1 MKEKRSYRKISIP
14 GLACILAMLLI
25 SPAAAAISD
34 IPAGGTVFIGEE
46 GLDITAC
53 GVADGD
59 TLGWFAAGR
68 SPATGD
74 PDTTVVVSDATSFFV
89 SPQIFSDRI
98 GVWYNLAAGTPA
110 FMVADPFLQI
120 RVFDVDYGAI
130 DRTGLWVPMDFELQ
144 FRITTNLDAMAQRPG
159 VAGAPVEVR
168 ITGEEGIEYSML
180 RNRAG
185 VSTPL
190 LFDVDRS
197 PFMTGGIWY
206 PDAGYS
212 RGVYD
217 FYAFCDANNMK
228 DNYQVIGKTITT
240 RDESVSLSRTTTP
253 TTTTPPVTPVP
264 TTPPATLEPT
274 TPPATP
280 APVETPPTP
289 PVTETPVPTPTPE
302 PAPMG
307 ALIALAAL
315 TIVTCLLIRK

>member
-1 MKEKRSYRKISIP
+1 MKGIRTYTQVIIT

-46 GLDITAC
+46 GVDITAC

-98 GVWYNLAAGTPA
+98 GVWYNLATGNPA

-159 VAGAPVEVR
+159 VTGAPIEVR
-168 ITGEEGIEYSML
+168 VTGEEGVEYSAL
-180 RNRAG
+180 SNRAG

-190 LFDVDRS
+190 IFAVDRS

-228 DNYQVIGKTITT
+228 DNYHVVGKTITA
-240 RDESVSLSRTTTP
+240 RDESVSLSRTTIP
-253 TTTTPPVTPVP
+253 TITTPPVTPLP
-264 TTPPATLEPT
+264 TAPPTPEPT
-274 TPPATP
+274 TLPATP
-280 APVETPPTP
+280 TPAETP
-289 PVTETPVPTPTPE
+289 PVTETPVVPTPTPE
-302 PAPMG
+302 PAPAS
-307 ALIALAAL
+307 ALIALVAL
-315 TIVTCLLIRK
+315 TLVICLLIRK

>member
-1 MKEKRSYRKISIP
+1 MKGIGSYKQVVIT
-14 GLACILAMLLI
+14 GLACILVMLLI
-25 SPAAAAISD
+25 TPATAAISD

-59 TLGWFAAGR
+59 TLGWFAPGR

-74 PDTTVVVSDATSFFV
+74 PDATVVVSDATSFFV
-89 SPQIFSDRI
+89 SPQIFSNRI
-98 GVWYNLAAGTPA
+98 GVWYNLATGSSA
-110 FMVADPFLQI
+110 FMVADPFLLI

-159 VAGAPVEVR
+159 VTGAPIEVR
-168 ITGEEGIEYSML
+168 VTGEEGVEYSAL

-228 DNYQVIGKTITT
+228 DNYHVVGKTITP

-253 TTTTPPVTPVP
+253 IITTPPVTPVP
-264 TTPPATLEPT
+264 TTPPTPEPT

-280 APVETPPTP
+280 TPVETPPTP
-289 PVTETPVPTPTPE
+289 PVTDTPVPTPTPE
-302 PAPMG
+302 PASMAP
-307 ALIALAAL
+307 LIALAAL
-315 TIVTCLLIRK
+315 AMVACRLIRK

>member
-1 MKEKRSYRKISIP
+1 MKEIGSYTQVIIP
-14 GLACILAMLLI
+14 GLACILALLLI
-25 SPAAAAISD
+25 TPATAAISD

-46 GLDITAC
+46 GVDITAC

-98 GVWYNLAAGTPA
+98 GVWYNLATGAQA
-110 FMVADPFLQI
+110 FMVADPFIQI

-144 FRITTNLDAMAQRPG
+144 FRITTNLDAMGQRPG

-168 ITGEEGIEYSML
+168 VTGEDGIMYSTL

-190 LFDVDRS
+190 IFDVDRS

-212 RGVYD
+212 RGAYD

-228 DNYQVIGKTITT
+228 DNYHVVGKTITA
-240 RDESVSLSRTTTP
+240 RDESISLSRTTTP
-253 TTTTPPVTPVP
+253 TITTPPVTPAPTTPATPTP
-264 TTPPATLEPT
+264 TTPPVTPT
-274 TPPATP
+274 
-280 APVETPPTP
+280 PVETP

-302 PAPMG
+302 PAPVS

-315 TIVTCLLIRK
+315 SVVTCLWIRK